1 MKQQFILAGKL
12 DELGD
17 SLIVAR
23 RVSLKAGIGA
33 LIAMVLALGLY
44 EARESLSG
52 AVKDEINT
60 RPRAQAL
67 SPWWSRLTSG
77 WARVAAGGFCKWG
90 GAAAGRAC
98 LHQCA
103 PASVGAGQAR

>member
-17 SLIVAR
+17 SLIGTLTRWSDGGLKAALTVVVVVTVAR
-23 RVSLKAGIGA
+23 RFSLKAGIGA

-52 AVKDEINT
+52 AVKDEINNPAKGAGAVT
-60 RPRAQAL
+60 VLVTPA
-67 SPWWSRLTSG
+67 SG
-77 WARVAAGGFCKWG
+77 PGVDGSG
-90 GAAAGRAC
+90 GA
-98 LHQCA
+98 L
-103 PASVGAGQAR
+103 

>member
-17 SLIVAR
+17 SLLGTLGGWSDKGLKVALTVVVVVTVAR

-52 AVKDEINT
+52 AVKDEINNPAKGT
-60 RPRAQAL
+60 GAVTVVVTPDPAVGG
-67 SPWWSRLTSG
+67 SG
-77 WARVAAGGFCKWG
+77 GV
-90 GAAAGRAC
+90 
-98 LHQCA
+98 L
-103 PASVGAGQAR
+103 